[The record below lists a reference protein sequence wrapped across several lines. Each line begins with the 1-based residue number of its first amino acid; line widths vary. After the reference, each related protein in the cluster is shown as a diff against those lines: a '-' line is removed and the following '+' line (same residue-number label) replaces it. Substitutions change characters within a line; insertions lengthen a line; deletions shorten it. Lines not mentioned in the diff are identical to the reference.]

1 MKEQWQINDGYSDM
15 GISWEW
21 MKSITSGKATDNIAD
36 HKVYPPRE
44 NESFGKMCMCQYEL
58 NSFPILK
65 GISDEMGDV
74 KGCNFLNV
82 A

>member
-36 HKVYPPRE
+36 HEVYPPRE
-44 NESFGKMCMCQYEL
+44 N
-58 NSFPILK
+58 
-65 GISDEMGDV
+65 
-74 KGCNFLNV
+74 
-82 A
+82 